1 MGIKQKTTE
10 LSKLREQALVDGGAR
25 RIDAQH
31 RRGKLAARE
40 RVQLLFDPGTFEELD
55 QFALHRCTDF
65 ELEEQR
71 VLGDVIDPRS
81 TATSLYKRDLK

>member
-1 MGIKQKTTE
+1 MGIKQKVTE
-10 LSKLREQALVDGGAR
+10 LDKLREQALAGGGAQ
-25 RIDAQH
+25 RINAQH
-31 RRGKLAARE
+31 KRGKLTARE

-65 ELEEQR
+65 GLEEQR

-81 TATSLYKRDLK
+81 TATSLYKRELK